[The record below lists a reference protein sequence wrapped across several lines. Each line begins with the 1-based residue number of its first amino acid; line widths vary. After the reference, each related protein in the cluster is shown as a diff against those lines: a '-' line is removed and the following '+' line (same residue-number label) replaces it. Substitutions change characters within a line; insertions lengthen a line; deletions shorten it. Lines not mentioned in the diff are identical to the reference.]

1 MRASGVPIG
10 VAGAAVA
17 GTCWWRPPPR
27 PGSTPRWNVSCT
39 SSRTSELAE
48 WRTIYHE
55 IQETEG
61 LDPDLDMDAL
71 LIMLWATELGL
82 GMLEAWE
89 VELPKPGTWARLVDR
104 LLAPLEDP
112 T

>member
-1 MRASGVPIG
+1 ME
-10 VAGAAVA
+10 AAAAARIDPDV
-17 GTCWWRPPPR
+17 RR
-27 PGSTPRWNVSCT
+27 QLNELQT
-39 SSRTSELAE
+39 SKLAE

-55 IQETEG
+55 IQEAEG

-82 GMLEAWE
+82 GMLESWD

-104 LLAPLEDP
+104 LLAPLEGQS
-112 T
+112 